1 RPARPS
7 ITRPVGRD
15 DGQRPAE
22 LRVLV
27 QGHRGTNPVGPGLV
41 RGTHDDGSP
50 GTACHSHRH
59 AAKLRVVTLVDG
71 RVEGV
76 EVDVEDGPGPVV
88 RSRHL
93 LCSGQSA
100 TTTCGRP
107 WLRPRS
113 SARQALI
120 ASPATLRLR
129 GFPATTLE
137 SGGEEGRYPHA
148 RHG

>member
-1 RPARPS
+1 
-7 ITRPVGRD
+7 
-15 DGQRPAE
+15 
-22 LRVLV
+22 
-27 QGHRGTNPVGPGLV
+27 PGLV

-107 WLRPRS
+107 LV
-113 SARQALI
+113 AAQILGEKALI
-120 ASPATLRLR
+120 ASPATMRLR
-129 GFPATTLE
+129 GFPATPLE
-137 SGGEEGRYPHA
+137 SGGDEGRHPRGRYGQPAPSADAHHQQA
-148 RHG
+148 SVADLRPADD